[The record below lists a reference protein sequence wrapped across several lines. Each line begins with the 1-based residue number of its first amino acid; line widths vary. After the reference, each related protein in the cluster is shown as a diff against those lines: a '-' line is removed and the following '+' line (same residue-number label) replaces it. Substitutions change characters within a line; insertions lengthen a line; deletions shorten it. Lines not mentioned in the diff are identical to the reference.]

1 MEIKK
6 SPKADLERSR
16 WVYVLAGVLFASALV
31 LVSMEVKSYGQEV
44 SQLGTVE
51 VEEDDVVLPPV
62 TRRPPPPPP
71 PPVAPPQ
78 IEVVEDDVVIEE
90 EIEIEEID
98 DDFEIPEV
106 EEEVVEEVVEQV
118 FTKVENMPLFPGCEN
133 EPSAMREMCTQR
145 KMLEHAFKNF
155 EYPAVAREHGLTGRI
170 YLKFVVGSDGK
181 VKDIEVLKGVHK
193 VLDDAAV
200 KAIETMPSMKPG
212 EQLGKKVAVSYTIP
226 FNVQAQ

>member
-71 PPVAPPQ
+71 PPPPPVYKDKYKKM
-78 IEVVEDDVVIEE
+78 ISMG
-90 EIEIEEID
+90 
-98 DDFEIPEV
+98 IP
-106 EEEVVEEVVEQV
+106 
-118 FTKVENMPLFPGCEN
+118 T
-133 EPSAMREMCTQR
+133 
-145 KMLEHAFKNF
+145 
-155 EYPAVAREHGLTGRI
+155 
-170 YLKFVVGSDGK
+170 
-181 VKDIEVLKGVHK
+181 
-193 VLDDAAV
+193 AAV
-200 KAIETMPSMKPG
+200 NQQQQIDAKASINPEMLLSVKLKKGMPNKGDIKSDMNGFEPPSLDSL
-212 EQLGKKVAVSYTIP
+212 QLALQKLRSIIDP
-226 FNVQAQ
+226 I